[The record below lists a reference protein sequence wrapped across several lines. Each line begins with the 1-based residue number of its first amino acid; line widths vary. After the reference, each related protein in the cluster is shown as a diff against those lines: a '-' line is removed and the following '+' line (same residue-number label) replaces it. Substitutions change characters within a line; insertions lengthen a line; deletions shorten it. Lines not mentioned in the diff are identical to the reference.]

1 MSRSQLAEEQRRSVK
16 GTGNSRG
23 QVSEVRGIYR
33 QLKAVKHGELL
44 NMTGWGGVGEA
55 EKGKQIGH
63 VRGLRFL
70 LRALEG
76 FKHRSDVNYIKK
88 YKLGL

>member
-1 MSRSQLAEEQRRSVK
+1 MSRSQLAEEQRSVK

-44 NMTGWGGVGEA
+44 NMTGWGV
-55 EKGKQIGH
+55 
-63 VRGLRFL
+63 
-70 LRALEG
+70 
-76 FKHRSDVNYIKK
+76 
-88 YKLGL
+88 